1 MHRPVSVGP
10 YDASGCTRMSGNAKL
25 ILSSKPTAEEFEA
38 IKKFEPAELREPVD
52 LADVSRLIGNA
63 KDPIAEARL
72 YSVAL
77 RETAISLLAYRE
89 HGRDALELSA
99 QVVSPLFDELTG
111 AFADSYRERG
121 HMLLW
126 ALLKA
131 ASIIGEPAVPI
142 EPEIETVVPAKNRL
156 VKALKD
162 EQRKALLKAAVLH
175 AMGEEK
181 ANPTK
186 GEGYAKKIRPNVL
199 AELRRI
205 GFPDQEKERWHD
217 WPSISTISGAV
228 AKIIVDSSVVPAPEE
243 DR

>member
-1 MHRPVSVGP
+1 
-10 YDASGCTRMSGNAKL
+10 MSGNAKL
-25 ILSSKPTAEEFEA
+25 TLTPAVDEFEE
-38 IKKFEPAELREPVD
+38 IEWREPVD
-52 LADVSRLIGNA
+52 LADVCRLIGDA
-63 KDPIAEARL
+63 KDPIAGARL
-72 YSVAL
+72 YSDAL

-121 HMLLW
+121 HLLLW

-142 EPEIETVVPAKNRL
+142 EPEIETVVPVKNRL
-156 VKALKD
+156 VKALND
-162 EQRKALLKAAVLH
+162 ERRKALLKAAVIH

-181 ANPTK
+181 AKPTK
-186 GEGYAKKIRPNVL
+186 GDKYARKIRPNVL

-205 GFPDQEKERWHD
+205 GFPGQENEKLRK

-228 AKIIVDSSVVPAPEE
+228 AKIIDGLSTVPAPEE

>member
-1 MHRPVSVGP
+1 MRSMTSDPKSFTFTPAV
-10 YDASGCTRMSGNAKL
+10 D
-25 ILSSKPTAEEFEA
+25 EFEA
-38 IKKFEPAELREPVD
+38 IELREPVD
-52 LADVSRLIGNA
+52 LADVSRLVGDA
-63 KDPIAEARL
+63 KDPIAGARL

-121 HMLLW
+121 HLLLW

-131 ASIIGEPAVPI
+131 TSIIGAPAVPI
-142 EPEIETVVPAKNRL
+142 APEIESAVPDKAKRI
-156 VKALKD
+156 KALND
-162 EQRKALLKAAVLH
+162 EQQGAMLEAAVRY
-175 AMGEEK
+175 AMKLEK
-181 ANPTK
+181 ATPTK
-186 GEGYAKKIRPNVL
+186 GEGYAKKIRPNVI

-205 GFPDQEKERWHD
+205 GFPGQAKGKWRD

-228 AKIIVDSSVVPAPEE
+228 TKIIGGLSTVSAPEG